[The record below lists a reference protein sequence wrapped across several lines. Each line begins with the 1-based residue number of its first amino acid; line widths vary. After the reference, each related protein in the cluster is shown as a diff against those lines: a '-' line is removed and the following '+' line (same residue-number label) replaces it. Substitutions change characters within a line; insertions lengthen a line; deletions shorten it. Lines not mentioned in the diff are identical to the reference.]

1 MPEQCDD
8 GELISEQRARALS
21 SVSGRSSSRSATE
34 TAEMLYKTSALVMH
48 RVRCGK
54 PTCRCSMG
62 EGHGPYWFLYWR
74 EGMRQR
80 RCYVKPGEL
89 ETVRKTVERRRAADL
104 AERQA
109 RALALADLR
118 EVDAWLRTLR
128 SR

>member
-1 MPEQCDD
+1 MPPK
-8 GELISEQRARALS
+8 GSFTP
-21 SVSGRSSSRSATE
+21 RSTRTPLQLAE
-34 TAEMLYKTSALVMH
+34 TLYKTPALVSH
-48 RVRCGK
+48 GVRCGK
-54 PTCRCSMG
+54 STCRCATG
-62 EGHGPYWFLYWR
+62 KRLGPYWFLYWR